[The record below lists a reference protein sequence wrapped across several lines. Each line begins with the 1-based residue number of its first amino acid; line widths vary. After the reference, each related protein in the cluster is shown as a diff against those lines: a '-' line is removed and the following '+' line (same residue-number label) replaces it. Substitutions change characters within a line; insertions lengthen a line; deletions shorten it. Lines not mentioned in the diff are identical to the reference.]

1 MSRVPELLDYTRLSI
16 DDIEDAI
23 NSHFI
28 KTKNIPLHEY
38 GDLIRGLKQGNVL
51 EVAMIP
57 IKISISK
64 KSKLINNFTIYDF
77 QPIVCPKIEILQEG
91 GN

>member
-1 MSRVPELLDYTRLSI
+1 MSKVPELLDYTRLAI

-38 GDLIRGLKQGNVL
+38 GDLIRGLKQGNKL
-51 EVAMIP
+51 EIAMIP
-57 IKISISK
+57 IVNTVVK
-64 KSKLINNFTIYDF
+64 KKKVIENFAIYDF
-77 QPIVCPKIEILQEG
+77 EPTACHLDI
-91 GN
+91 